1 MEVSGMEVSRTGGQN
16 WPEWHSGKVYA
27 VAFSLDGKLVA
38 SASGDKKVR
47 LMSLQQERRLRLKPL
62 PKTNLGLETS
72 VVSYVLF

>member
-47 LMSLQQERRLRLKPL
+47 LMSL
-62 PKTNLGLETS
+62 
-72 VVSYVLF
+72 